1 MFPVIYV
8 KGVRTK
14 PWTIIEFGPRF
25 CPYPLTEKWLKYIL
39 AFTNGGK
46 SPAGWQKKSMQM
58 AELLRFMHKTL
69 QKDYADLWE
78 LLSDLLQKLAG
89 IVGFCDLWD
98 KVSRTDRRQ
107 NPCFHLVICE

>member
-1 MFPVIYV
+1 MTTMTMSAPPF
-8 KGVRTK
+8 
-14 PWTIIEFGPRF
+14 
-25 CPYPLTEKWLKYIL
+25 TEKWLKYIL

-46 SPAGWQKKSMQM
+46 SPAGWQKKSVQM